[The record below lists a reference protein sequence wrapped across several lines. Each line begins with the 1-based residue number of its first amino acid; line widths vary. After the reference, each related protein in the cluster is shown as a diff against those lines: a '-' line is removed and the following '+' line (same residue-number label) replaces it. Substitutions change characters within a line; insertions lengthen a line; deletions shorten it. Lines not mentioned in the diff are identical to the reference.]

1 MIRLN
6 RALFPQRS
14 DDFVSV
20 TRVPVMY
27 SPLLGSPE
35 SFVIGA
41 VCYDGR
47 GIHLERANSLSR
59 LECFYG
65 QQSIGAIVAIEFA
78 LDDLSEAI
86 KSADFSLGRYRPSV
100 SGLAFGEEERV
111 EGRSL
116 QEVSSS
122 WMTAMSS
129 LYRRTELDIIQLPVS
144 DVSPVAPRKNSE
156 TENLKQL
163 FDYTVQR
170 QPSLMAAFNRDLFS
184 ARRRRAN
191 SPQTVFIDFSGT
203 RLVAN
208 FGILTPRHYSAAIDR
223 IKRQMWDLKIA
234 RDQDRDGPAPREHE
248 MIVQH
253 PESSSFVLD
262 RRRRRFL
269 TVSGVGGPG
278 RSPGNPISA
287 NDLIRRRRKPLVGQ
301 RGGVGLPLASST
313 SSKAFASQGDARV
326 VLPL

>member
-1 MIRLN
+1 VIRLN
-6 RALFPQRS
+6 KALFPQRG

-41 VCYDGR
+41 VCYDGN
-47 GIHLERANSLSR
+47 GIHLERANSLGR
-59 LECFYG
+59 LDCFYG
-65 QQSIGAIVAIEFA
+65 QQSVGAIVAIEFA

-86 KSADFSLGRYRPSV
+86 KAPGFVLDRYRPSV
-100 SGLAFGEEERV
+100 SGLAFGEQERV

-116 QEVSSS
+116 QEVGSS

-129 LYRRTELDIIQLPVS
+129 LYARPEFEIIQLPGSEVVAS
-144 DVSPVAPRKNSE
+144 APRQNNE

-163 FDYTVQR
+163 FDYTIKR
-170 QPSLMAAFNRDLFS
+170 QPSLMAAFNADLFS
-184 ARRRRAN
+184 MRKRRAN
-191 SPQTVFIDFSGT
+191 RPQTVFIDFSGI

-208 FGILTPRHYSAAIDR
+208 FGMLTPRHYSTAIDR

-234 RDQDRDGPAPREHE
+234 RDRDKDGPAVREHE

-253 PESSSFVLD
+253 PVVERLRSRAQAMKISDSIKGLEDQADFQEIRFRPMTSFAD
-262 RRRRRFL
+262 
-269 TVSGVGGPG
+269 VG
-278 RSPGNPISA
+278 NHLLEKEA
-287 NDLIRRRRKPLVGQ
+287 
-301 RGGVGLPLASST
+301 A
-313 SSKAFASQGDARV
+313 
-326 VLPL
+326 